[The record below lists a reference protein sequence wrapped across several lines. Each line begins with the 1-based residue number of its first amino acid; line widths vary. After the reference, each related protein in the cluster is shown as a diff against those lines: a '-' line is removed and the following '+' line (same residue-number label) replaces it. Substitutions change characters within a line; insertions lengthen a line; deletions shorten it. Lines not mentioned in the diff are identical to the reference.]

1 MAQIPPFARA
11 LQSRRAAASNMGA
24 PPSRKRYE
32 PEPFNFG
39 LDSFSAQ
46 DRPDS
51 ASVSVSQ
58 SPKEQDYI
66 DEIKDLRTVIQDLEQ
81 QVAELTAETKRLQ
94 RIETEVETTRQ
105 LSADWQR
112 QVEDLTTQLEDEK
125 SKTKYMTEQIQQL
138 EGLLDSKRHLTEAK
152 EQMVQRMQTEYQQV
166 MDDYQRLLDL
176 NGVQTGQLRQAKVQ
190 ISELE
195 AQVEEMRNAQRAR
208 QTHIYQPEQ
217 PRMPPVVDD
226 FAFKPPTFEEK
237 PFFDP
242 VPPTDFDTPANF
254 MPPLPPEDDLPVINE
269 PAPAPMAIIP
279 SPKRTALVDN
289 IKFGYEEPAAAESIV
304 DDTDNMTV
312 PEMKQ
317 QLDILR
323 QQKEEVER
331 KLNKAPPKG
340 RPMSHVRREQEEYE
354 VELNAIVKR
363 ISKIRFTLRKLHAL

>member
-1 MAQIPPFARA
+1 MAHIPPFARA
-11 LQSRRAAASNMGA
+11 LQNRRAAASNLPQ
-24 PPSRKRYE
+24 PPRKKYE
-32 PEPFNFG
+32 QEVFNFG
-39 LDSFSAQ
+39 GDSFSLQ
-46 DRPDS
+46 DRQES
-51 ASVSVSQ
+51 SVQ

-66 DEIKDLRTVIQDLEQ
+66 DEIKDLRTLIQDLEQ
-81 QVAELTAETKRLQ
+81 QITDLATENKRLQ
-94 RIETEVETTRQ
+94 TLETEVETTRQ
-105 LSADWQR
+105 MSTDWQR
-112 QVEDLTTQLEDEK
+112 QVEELTSQLEDER
-125 SKTKYMTEQIQQL
+125 SKTKYMSEQIQQL
-138 EGLLDSKRHLTEAK
+138 ENLLESKRHLTEAK
-152 EQMVQRMQTEYQQV
+152 EQMVQRMQSEYQQV

-208 QTHIYQPEQ
+208 PATVYQP
-217 PRMPPVVDD
+217 PPPAPPPISD
-226 FAFKPPTFEEK
+226 FAFNDK

-242 VPPTDFDTPANF
+242 LPPADFEPTANF
-254 MPPLPPEDDLPVINE
+254 MPPLPPEEDLPPIDPPLPP
-269 PAPAPMAIIP
+269 PAPAPAP
-279 SPKRTALVDN
+279 VPVAVVQSPKRTALVDN
-289 IKFGYEEPAAAESIV
+289 IRFGYEEPAVADTVI

-354 VELNAIVKR
+354 AELDAIVKR
-363 ISKIRFTLRKLHAL
+363 ISRIRFTLRKLRAL